1 MATFGG
7 QHSGPGPRADPASVL
22 RPPSFKVSDS
32 KLPPDP
38 AQLALGMFDG
48 EPLVAPTGSVEEV
61 VVAVPLR
68 EPPVCGEW
76 SYDDSELEET
86 RFVALR
92 IDGMSAPTSKAIPI
106 MPIRAVVDPKAM
118 AARAAERKQ
127 AIQELDSGPQRLSN
141 ESDVR
146 ALRPT
151 LEALRLVFE
160 QTPGDT
166 QRALAYAAALERS
179 GDAKGALAA
188 LDRAAAGADPF
199 NITCARAGALG
210 ATLKYDEAAKAIK
223 AAAKLQHDH
232 PEILVQT
239 GILTCRRARWKDA
252 IEPLERGVAA
262 APEHAQA
269 HYYLGEAL
277 NHADR
282 LEEAKTHYKRAAELD
297 PENWRAMKGVG
308 MVLDRLGR
316 SADAAPWYK
325 RAREAQRG

>member
-1 MATFGG
+1 
-7 QHSGPGPRADPASVL
+7 
-22 RPPSFKVSDS
+22 
-32 KLPPDP
+32 
-38 AQLALGMFDG
+38 MFDG
-48 EPLVAPTGSVEEV
+48 EPLVAPTGSIEEV

-86 RFVALR
+86 RFVARR
-92 IDGMSAPTSKAIPI
+92 IDGMSAPTSKATPI

-118 AARAAERKQ
+118 AARAAVRQPPIPEP
-127 AIQELDSGPQRLSN
+127 DSGPKRLSN
-141 ESDVR
+141 ESAAR

-151 LEALRLVFE
+151 LEALRLAFE

-166 QRALAYAAALERS
+166 QRALAYAAALERT
-179 GDAKGALAA
+179 GDAAGSLAA
-188 LDRAAAGADPF
+188 LDKAAAAGADTF
-199 NITCARAGALG
+199 AITCARAGALG
-210 ATLKYDEAAKAIK
+210 ATLKYDDAAKAIK
-223 AAAKLQHDH
+223 AAAKLQPEH

-239 GILTCRRARWKDA
+239 GILACRRARWKDA

-282 LEEAKTHYKRAAELD
+282 LEDAKTNYKRAAELD